1 MPLDATY
8 VRALRFPWLTR
19 FYDRLIQATL
29 KEEAFKRRLIEQAD
43 LRPGQR
49 VLDVGCGTGT
59 LTVMLQQSEPSAEVV
74 GLDGD
79 SETLAIARDKATA
92 AGVSIVFHEAMAYAP
107 PFAAGSFDRIVSSLL
122 FHHLTT
128 EVKRRTL
135 AKIFDLLR
143 PGGTLHI
150 ADWGAA
156 QDRLMRVAF
165 LGVQV
170 LDGFATTA
178 DNVAGKLPAFMRQ
191 AGFTGVR
198 EMHRERTVFGTLSLY
213 AATKPQ

>member
-79 SETLAIARDKATA
+79 SETLAIARKPRNEPLALRRKPRPPQRKVESPPVPPSETPPP
-92 AGVSIVFHEAMAYAP
+92 EEPPAP
-107 PFAAGSFDRIVSSLL
+107 
-122 FHHLTT
+122 
-128 EVKRRTL
+128 
-135 AKIFDLLR
+135 
-143 PGGTLHI
+143 
-150 ADWGAA
+150 
-156 QDRLMRVAF
+156 
-165 LGVQV
+165 
-170 LDGFATTA
+170 
-178 DNVAGKLPAFMRQ
+178 
-191 AGFTGVR
+191 
-198 EMHRERTVFGTLSLY
+198 
-213 AATKPQ
+213 

>member
-59 LTVMLQQSEPSAEVV
+59 LTVMLKQSEPGADVV

-79 SETLAIARDKATA
+79 SETLAVARDKATA
-92 AGVSIVFHEAMAYAP
+92 AGMTIKFHEAMAYAP
-107 PFAAGSFDRIVSSLL
+107 PFAAGSFDLIVSSLV

-128 EVKRRTL
+128 ENKLRTL
-135 AKIFDLLR
+135 TKSFDLLR

-156 QDRLMRVAF
+156 QDPLMRAAF
-165 LGVQV
+165 LSVQI
-170 LDGFATTA
+170 LDGFDTTA
-178 DNVAGKLPAFMRQ
+178 DNVAGRLPELMRR
-191 AGFTGVR
+191 AGFADVR
-198 EMHRERTVFGTLSLY
+198 ETHRERTVFGTLSLY
-213 AATKPQ
+213 AARKPL